1 MEKFDFDK
9 GFYFS
14 TYTTWWIRQYIE
26 RVLMNQRQMIRLPV
40 FLEKVLKVSVKVNR
54 RLLDKYT
61 KDPRLEL
68 VAAESEVHLTEGKRT
83 LSVRRG
89 VVPMDAP
96 SLDAS
101 ENSLLD
107 CLPDRRPGGSF
118 RPLQQYH
125 LKKCFDRC

>member
-68 VAAESEVHLTEGKRT
+68 VAAESEVHLT
-83 LSVRRG
+83 
-89 VVPMDAP
+89 
-96 SLDAS
+96 
-101 ENSLLD
+101 
-107 CLPDRRPGGSF
+107 
-118 RPLQQYH
+118 
-125 LKKCFDRC
+125 